1 MKRALLLASS
11 LLFVFLLSST
21 ALWAQERNVTGQVTS
36 TEDGEA
42 LPAVNV
48 LIKGTTTGTVT
59 DIDGNY
65 NLAIPG
71 DDVILVFSFIGYTSQ
86 EVTVGT
92 QSTINVSLAVDVTEL
107 SEVVVVGYGTQQR
120 RDILG
125 AIGSADSDVL
135 ENIPVADPLEALQG
149 RVAGVNITSGSGRP
163 GQRAIVRVRG
173 VASIGGVGSTDPLYV
188 VDGVPMT
195 NRDDGQLPEGQ
206 GVSPLSRINPDDIQ
220 SIEVLKDAAAAAI
233 YGSRASN
240 GVVLITTKKG
250 DFNQDTQIDA
260 TFYYGIQSPS
270 NQLDF
275 LNASQF
281 REIMRESRAAAGL
294 APDPQ
299 FDEDPSI
306 VTTDWLEEIQRD
318 NPLIENY
325 QVSASGG
332 SDNTRFF
339 VSGNYFNQESILT
352 KGGFERIS
360 ARLNLENRS
369 ANDKLNIGLN
379 LQGSR
384 SDAIITTRDNSIFSA
399 WPQALQARPDE
410 PVFNEDGTFALITA
424 NNPVQ
429 MFEQDDQQETFAV
442 VGNAF
447 AQYEVI
453 PGLKL
458 RMAIGTDVT
467 WVKDFSFA
475 PTTHPS
481 GAGVGGTGT
490 SATALRSKWVSE
502 NTITYT
508 NNSLVDER
516 LSLTALAGFTFEEEE
531 LESNLVSGQGF
542 PSDNLRY
549 LNSASTNTAF
559 SSAQTKNRLE
569 SLIGRVNVEFDDKYL
584 LQAAVRRDGSSKF
597 GANDRYGV
605 FPSFSF
611 GWRISGESFMD
622 GITWLDDLKLRA
634 SWGQVGNDRSIGNFT
649 SLAQIG
655 SGENYNNLP
664 GLAVTRIANPD
675 LTWETT
681 EQTNIGLDVAVFSGR
696 INASIDYYI
705 KDTEDL
711 LLARPIPSTSGLRS
725 IQENVGS
732 VENKGVEISITSVN
746 IDRAVRW
753 TTTLNVASNDNEV
766 TKLNNDE
773 PIDVGFVS
781 RTAVGQPIGAFYVIK
796 SLGVDPNTGDMMYED
811 VNGDGIIGGDDRQ
824 FLGSYIPKWE
834 GGLTNTLSWNGF
846 DFTFFFQFASDVDV
860 YSLAQEGIGGFWNL
874 GATEAGVAMTTDV
887 LRRWQNPGDIT
898 DMPRAIAGPQGVE
911 NNRRSSRF
919 LDDASY
925 IRLKN
930 ITLGYTLPESLIG
943 RIGIRSIRVYVTGQ
957 NLWTITDY
965 NGFDPEVSSSNDT
978 RQGGVDSGAI
988 PQLKNV
994 TFGINI
1000 GL

>member
-1 MKRALLLASS
+1 MKRTLLTTSS
-11 LLFVFLLSST
+11 LLFVFLFLTT

-36 TEDGEA
+36 SEDGEG

-48 LIKGTTTGTVT
+48 LIKGTTNGTVT
-59 DIDGNY
+59 DVDGFY
-65 NLAIPG
+65 NLSVPG
-71 DDVILVFSFIGYTSQ
+71 DNAILVFSFIGYTSQ
-86 EVTVGT
+86 EVTVGS
-92 QSTINVSLAVDVTEL
+92 QSTINVNLALDVTEL

-125 AIGSADSDVL
+125 AIGSADNDVL

-149 RVAGVNITSGSGRP
+149 RVAGVNVTSGSGRP

-188 VDGVPMT
+188 IDGVPMT
-195 NRDDGQLPEGQ
+195 NRDDGQLPNGQ
-206 GVSPLSRINPDDIQ
+206 GVSPLSRINPEEIE

-250 DFNQDTQIDA
+250 SYNQKTEIDA
-260 TFYYGIQSPS
+260 SFYYGVQSLS
-270 NQLDF
+270 NELDF

-281 REIMRESRAAAGL
+281 REIMRDSRAAAGL

-299 FDEDPSI
+299 FDEDPS
-306 VTTDWLEEIQRD
+306 VETTNWTDIIQRD
-318 NPLIENY
+318 NPAIQNY
-325 QVSASGG
+325 QLSASGG

-339 VSGNYFNQESILT
+339 ISGNYFNQESILK
-352 KGGFERIS
+352 KGGFDRIS
-360 ARLNLENRS
+360 ARLNLENKS
-369 ANDKLNIGLN
+369 ANDKLNIGIN
-379 LQGSR
+379 AQVAKTN
-384 SDAIITTRDNSIFSA
+384 AIITARDNSIFSA

-410 PVFNEDGTFALITA
+410 GPFNEDGTFAVITA
-424 NNPVQ
+424 NNPLQ
-429 MFEQDDQQETFAV
+429 MFEQDDQQESFAV
-442 VGNAF
+442 VGNAY
-447 AQYEVI
+447 AEYEVI

-458 RMAIGTDVT
+458 RTSIGTDVT

-481 GAGVGGTGT
+481 GAGIGGAGT
-490 SATALRSKWVSE
+490 SATALRTKWVSE
-502 NTITYT
+502 NTVTYT
-508 NNSLVDER
+508 TNSLVDER

-559 SSAQTKNRLE
+559 ASTQTKNRLE
-569 SLIGRVNVEFDDKYL
+569 SLIGRVNLEFDDKYL
-584 LQAAVRRDGSSKF
+584 LQAAIRRDGSSKF
-597 GANDRYGV
+597 GANDRYGI
-605 FPSFSF
+605 FPSVSV
-611 GWRISGESFMD
+611 GWRISGESFME
-622 GITWLDDLKLRA
+622 GISWLDDLKLRA

-681 EQTNIGLDVAVFSGR
+681 EQTNIGLDVALFSGR
-696 INASIDYYI
+696 LTASVDYYD
-705 KDTEDL
+705 KDTKDL

-746 IDRAVRW
+746 VDRAVKW
-753 TTTLNVASNDNEV
+753 TTTLNVATNDNEV

-781 RTAVGQPIGAFYVIK
+781 RTAVGHPIGAFFVIK
-796 SLGVDPNTGDMMYED
+796 SLGVDPNTGDMIYED
-811 VNGDGIIGGDDRQ
+811 LNNDGIIGGDDRQ

-834 GGLTNTLSWNGF
+834 GGMTNTVSWNGF
-846 DFTFFFQFASDVDV
+846 DFSVFFQFAQDLDV
-860 YSLAQEGIGGFWNL
+860 YSLAQEGIGGFTNL
-874 GATEAGVAMTTDV
+874 GATEAGIGMTTDV

-898 DMPRAIAGPQGVE
+898 DMPRAVAGAQGVE

-925 IRLKN
+925 VRMKN
-930 ITLGYTLPESLIG
+930 ITLGYTLPQSLIG
-943 RIGIRSIRVYVTGQ
+943 KAGIRSIRVYVTGQ

-965 NGFDPEVSSSNDT
+965 QGYDPEVSSSNDT
-978 RQGGVDSGAI
+978 RQAGVDSGAI